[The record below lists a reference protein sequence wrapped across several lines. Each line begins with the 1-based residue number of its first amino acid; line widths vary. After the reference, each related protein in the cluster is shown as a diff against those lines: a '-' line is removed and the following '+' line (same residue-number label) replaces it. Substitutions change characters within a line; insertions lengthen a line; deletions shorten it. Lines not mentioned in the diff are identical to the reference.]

1 MHICC
6 VHLAGTLAM
15 TLAEPSLASLPAA
28 AEVGDM
34 RLISAVRQGL
44 AVREIDDLL
53 ASGRLSAAEL
63 DRLALPRK
71 TLNHRRGLGRL
82 SPEQSDRL
90 VRLLRTIGMAEDTFG
105 EPAKAHRWLRLPTRA
120 LAGNAPIDLLDTEV
134 GARQVETLLGRIA
147 HGIAA

>member
-1 MHICC
+1 MTSPDALIDGL
-6 VHLAGTLAM
+6 LAPDG
-15 TLAEPSLASLPAA
+15 
-28 AEVGDM
+28 VGDM
-34 RLISAVRQGL
+34 RLVSAVRQGL
-44 AVREIDDLL
+44 AVQQVDDLL

-90 VRLLRTIGMAEDTFG
+90 VRILRTISRTEDTFG
-105 EPAKAHRWLRLPTRA
+105 SAEKAHRWLRLPTAA
-120 LAGNAPIDLLDTEV
+120 LAGHPPLDLLDTEV

>member
-1 MHICC
+1 MSQSDTSI
-6 VHLAGTLAM
+6 AG
-15 TLAEPSLASLPAA
+15 LPAPA
-28 AEVGDM
+28 DVGDM

-44 AVREIDDLL
+44 AVQEVDDVL
-53 ASGRLSAAEL
+53 ASGRLSAVEL

-71 TLNHRRGLGRL
+71 TLNHRRSLGRL

-90 VRLLRTIGMAEDTFG
+90 VRLLRMIGQAEEVFG
-105 EPAKAHRWLRLPTRA
+105 NAAKAHRWLRLSTAA
-120 LAGNAPIDLLDTEV
+120 LSGNAPLDLLDTEI

>member
-1 MHICC
+1 M
-6 VHLAGTLAM
+6 
-15 TLAEPSLASLPAA
+15 SAA
-28 AEVGDM
+28 LDLNGPGLVE
-34 RLISAVRQGL
+34 AVRAGL
-44 AVREIDDLL
+44 PVALVDEAI

-71 TLNHRRGLGRL
+71 TLAHRRGLGRL

-90 VRLLRTIGMAEDTFG
+90 VRILRVIAEAEATFG
-105 EPAKAHRWLRLPTRA
+105 ERGKAATWLRRPTTA
-120 LAGNAPIDLLDTEV
+120 LSGAAPLGLLDTEV

>member
-1 MHICC
+1 MI
-6 VHLAGTLAM
+6 LLEASNIGLPTAG
-15 TLAEPSLASLPAA
+15 
-28 AEVGDM
+28 EVGDM

-44 AVREIDDLL
+44 AVQEVDGLL

-82 SPEQSDRL
+82 SPGQSDCL
-90 VRLLRTIGMAEDTFG
+90 IRLLRMIGLAEETFG
-105 EPAKAHRWLRLPTRA
+105 NAGKAHRWLRLPTA
-120 LAGNAPIDLLDTEV
+120 VLAGNAPIDLLDTEV

>member
-1 MHICC
+1 MI
-6 VHLAGTLAM
+6 LLTSSNTGLPTAG
-15 TLAEPSLASLPAA
+15 EI
-28 AEVGDM
+28 GDM

-44 AVREIDDLL
+44 AVQEVDDLL

-90 VRLLRTIGMAEDTFG
+90 IRLLRTIGLAEETFG
-105 EPAKAHRWLRLPTRA
+105 NATKAHRWLRLASAA
-120 LAGNAPIDLLDTEV
+120 LAGNAPVDLLDTEV

>member
-1 MHICC
+1 
-6 VHLAGTLAM
+6 
-15 TLAEPSLASLPAA
+15 
-28 AEVGDM
+28 M
-34 RLISAVRQGL
+34 RLISTVRQGL

-53 ASGRLSAAEL
+53 ASGRLFAAEL

-90 VRLLRTIGMAEDTFG
+90 VRLLRTIGLAEDTFR
-105 EPAKAHRWLRLPTRA
+105 EPAKAHRWLRLPTAA

>member
-1 MHICC
+1 MP
-6 VHLAGTLAM
+6 LPEASRAGPPT
-15 TLAEPSLASLPAA
+15 TIEP
-28 AEVGDM
+28 GDM
-34 RLISAVRQGL
+34 QLVRAVREGL
-44 AVREIDDLL
+44 AVQDVDGVL

-71 TLNHRRGLGRL
+71 TLHHRRGLGRL

-90 VRLLRTIGMAEDTFG
+90 VRLLRVIGAAEEVFG
-105 EPAKAHRWLRLPTRA
+105 SPAKAHRWLRLPSAA
-120 LAGNAPIDLLDTEV
+120 LAGHAPLDLLDTEV

>member
-1 MHICC
+1 
-6 VHLAGTLAM
+6 M
-15 TLAEPSLASLPAA
+15 TLSEASITGLPEAA
-28 AEVGDM
+28 DVGDM

-44 AVREIDDLL
+44 AVQEVDGVL

-71 TLNHRRGLGRL
+71 TLNHRRSLGRL

-90 VRLLRTIGMAEDTFG
+90 VRLLRMIGMAEDTFG
-105 EPAKAHRWLRLPTRA
+105 AAAKAHRWLRLPTAA

-134 GARQVETLLGRIA
+134 GARQVETLLGRIG

>member
-1 MHICC
+1 
-6 VHLAGTLAM
+6 M
-15 TLAEPSLASLPAA
+15 TLLEVSNTGLPTAG
-28 AEVGDM
+28 EIGDM
-34 RLISAVRQGL
+34 RLISAVRKGL
-44 AVREIDDLL
+44 AVQEVDGLL

-90 VRLLRTIGMAEDTFG
+90 IRLLRVIGLAEETFG
-105 EPAKAHRWLRLPTRA
+105 TATKAHRWLRLPTAA

>member
-1 MHICC
+1 
-6 VHLAGTLAM
+6 M
-15 TLAEPSLASLPAA
+15 TLSEPSVASLPAA

-90 VRLLRTIGMAEDTFG
+90 VRLLRTIGLAEDTFG
-105 EPAKAHRWLRLPTRA
+105 EPAKAHRWLRLPTAA

>member
-1 MHICC
+1 
-6 VHLAGTLAM
+6 M
-15 TLAEPSLASLPAA
+15 TLSDAFAIGLPAA
-28 AEVGDM
+28 ADVGDM

-44 AVREIDDLL
+44 AVQEVDDVL

-82 SPEQSDRL
+82 SPEQSDRI
-90 VRLLRTIGMAEDTFG
+90 VRLLRMIGLAEDTFG
-105 EPAKAHRWLRLPTRA
+105 SAAKAHRWLRLPTAA

-134 GARQVETLLGRIA
+134 GARQVEMLLGRIA